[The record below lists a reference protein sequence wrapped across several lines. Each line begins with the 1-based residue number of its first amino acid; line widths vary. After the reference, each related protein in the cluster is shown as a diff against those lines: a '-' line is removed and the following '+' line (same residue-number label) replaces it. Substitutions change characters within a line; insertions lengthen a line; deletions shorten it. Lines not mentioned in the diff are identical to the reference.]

1 MSDPLADILVAI
13 VAIVIAYLVGAIP
26 SGVIV
31 GKLWR
36 GVDIRSYG
44 SGGSGAT
51 NVARTLGPRA
61 GATVLA
67 SDVAKGVIITAITR
81 YVISGDAWLVAVVGT
96 MAVLGHMFPIYI
108 RFKGGKGVATG
119 FGALFVISP
128 LAGVISLIGVAIAAL
143 SRYISIGSLIGTSFS
158 LGSLAVLSVFEL
170 TVFGIRHDLW
180 YLLFAI
186 PVGLLIAWSHQS
198 NIDRLAKGDESRL
211 ESKPAPRRAQ
221 RTP

>member
-1 MSDPLADILVAI
+1 MSDPVVAI
-13 VAIVIAYLVGAIP
+13 AVLLTAYLVGAVP

-31 GKLWR
+31 GRLWR

-51 NVARTLGPRA
+51 NVARTLGSRA
-61 GATVLA
+61 GAAVLA
-67 SDVAKGVIITAITR
+67 SDVGKGVIVA
-81 YVISGDAWLVAVVGT
+81 VIARLVSPDAWQAWILAAAGT
-96 MAVLGHMFPIYI
+96 TAVLGHMFPVYI

-119 FGALFVISP
+119 LGALFVISP
-128 LAGVISLIGVAIAAL
+128 AAGVVALIGVAIAAL
-143 SRYISIGSLIGTSFS
+143 TRYVSLGSIIGSGLS
-158 LGSLAVLSVFEL
+158 LGSLAALSVFQVSVL
-170 TVFGIRHDLW
+170 GIRHDRW

-186 PVGLLIAWSHQS
+186 PVGLLILWRHQS

-211 ESKPAPRRAQ
+211 ENKPTPRRAQ